1 MSIFTLQSLAMS
13 PHRTEK
19 KKKGAK
25 ISNAPK
31 TPKWPTK
38 KSSPKEAYTSIQ
50 KTAATAKK
58 KHGKAESTTN
68 GYEGHVRRG
77 MEWLASFAQEEQ
89 DHVEECWQA
98 ENGEKLCSDD
108 EDDMDDGEMEAEE
121 ERNDD
126 EEKKE
131 EEGEDMT
138 MDPAFLTAF
147 TGHPMKCTPVAIAMF
162 MAYKWFTED
171 LGVSTAHSIHAAFIR
186 YYDTM

>member
-1 MSIFTLQSLAMS
+1 MSISTSQLLAMA

-25 ISNAPK
+25 ISK
-31 TPKWPTK
+31 TPKQSTK
-38 KSSPKEAYTSIQ
+38 KSSPKEAYASIQ
-50 KTAATAKK
+50 ETAATAKK

-77 MEWLASFAQEEQ
+77 MEWLASFAPEEQ
-89 DHVEECWQA
+89 NHVEECWQA
-98 ENGEKLCSDD
+98 ENGEKLCGDN

-121 ERNDD
+121 EGNDD

-131 EEGEDMT
+131 EEGEDVT
-138 MDPAFLTAF
+138 MDPEFPTAF
-147 TGHPMKCTPVAIAMF
+147 TGRPVKCTPVAIAMF
-162 MAYKWFTED
+162 MAYKCFTED
-171 LGVSTAHSIHAAFIR
+171 LGVSTANSIHAAFIR